1 MAGTTPLN
9 RAYLDYNATAP
20 LRPAAREAAL
30 VAMETTGNPSSI
42 HAEGRA
48 ARTLVEDA
56 RSEVARLAGVSS
68 RCVTFVSGGTE
79 AANAVLN
86 PLFGGGRGAPP
97 LDRLIVSAGEHA
109 CVLSGHRFP
118 TAEVAPLAPDGRVD
132 LDWLEAAC
140 RRPGRVLMA
149 LQGANNE
156 TGVIQPVAE
165 AAELVH
171 AANGFLV
178 CDAIQMAGRM
188 PCDVAALGAD
198 ALILSAHKIGG
209 LKGAGALVVAHAGIS
224 LGAQFVRGGGQERGA
239 RAGTESVAT
248 IAAFGAAARECLAE
262 LDTEPARL
270 TGLRDRLIVAV
281 RAVAADAVI
290 FGETTQRLSNTVCF
304 AVPGVEAATLM
315 IALDLAGIAVSSGSA
330 CSSGK
335 VAPSHV
341 LAAMGVSARARAWR
355 HPFEPRLGVDGRRC
369 RSLCSGVRKRH
380 CADAGVASTR
390 VGATCRSCACQGLT
404 CILRARGV
412 RGALPFSCS
421 FQQPRSSAWL
431 ASPSRIASTRS
442 ITDLIWS

>member
-48 ARTLVEDA
+48 ARRLVEDA

-79 AANAVLN
+79 AANAALN

-118 TAEVAPLAPDGRVD
+118 TAEAAPLLPDGRVD

-239 RAGTESVAT
+239 RAGTEFVAT

-341 LAAMGVSARARAWR
+341 LAAMGVRPELARGAIR
-355 HPFEPRLGVDGRRC
+355 FSLGW
-369 RSLCSGVRKRH
+369 
-380 CADAGVASTR
+380 ASTDADVER
-390 VGATCRSCACQGLT
+390 FAQAFASVIARMRAARRGAPAPIAEAAPVEGLT

-421 FQQPRSSAWL
+421 FQQPRSL
-431 ASPSRIASTRS
+431 HGSRHRRG
-442 ITDLIWS
+442 LHRQGR